1 MAKDKDRLPP
11 GWRFDPD
18 DDVPNVAVREVNNG
32 NAVRI
37 DVPYILL
44 PRDDAVPLWPSLHA
58 VVAYLTA
65 RQISAFLREL

>member
-18 DDVPNVAVREVNNG
+18 DDMYANANVATREV
-32 NAVRI
+32 
-37 DVPYILL
+37 VPYILL
-44 PRDDAVPLWPSLHA
+44 PRDAIPLWPSLHA